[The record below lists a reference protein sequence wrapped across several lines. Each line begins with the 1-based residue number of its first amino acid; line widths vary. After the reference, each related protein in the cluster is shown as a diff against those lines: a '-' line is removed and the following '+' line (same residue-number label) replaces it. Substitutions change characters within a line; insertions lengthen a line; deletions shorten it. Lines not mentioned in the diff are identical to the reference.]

1 MSLTKTAQ
9 DVSGQIGNAVIDNPK
24 IALLVPTVTASIAPL
39 TQIAEIQ
46 GYLSII
52 SMIVG
57 IVISLILLR
66 HRIITLRTA
75 EIELKEAENRQS
87 ARGNK
92 SEH

>member
-9 DVSGQIGNAVIDNPK
+9 DVSEQIGNAVIDNPK
-24 IALLVPTVTASIAPL
+24 IALLVPAVTASIAPL

-57 IVISLILLR
+57 IAISLILLR

-75 EIELKEAENRQS
+75 EIELKEAEERQKL
-87 ARGNK
+87 RDKN
-92 SEH
+92 EY